1 MSTADAT
8 ILEPIPLR
16 RVHGETAL
24 FVVSL
29 VIALVIWAALV
40 YLAISNLSAV
50 LLVGLYALLLA
61 AVYFLARVGFVTFV
75 RGNAAR
81 LGPDQFPELYDRVQ
95 AIARRMGIRRVPA
108 AYLMQAGG
116 ALNAL
121 ATRFI
126 WKSMIVL
133 YSDLI
138 EACAAKDAAVDMII
152 GHELAHVRAGHLR
165 LHWLLFPSLIVP
177 FLGSALSRAREYT
190 CDLMGFAAAGD
201 RAGALLG
208 LSVLAVG
215 TRHGPRLAH
224 AALVAQRRELNT
236 GWMTLGQWVASHPP
250 LAKRVAALDPEL
262 SPETRSSA
270 GGTLRA
276 LAIILA
282 IVVVVGA
289 GSYLIA
295 QGAASS
301 LGGLLGLGS
310 LPTFDETSSFDGSGD
325 SYESYV
331 PPDTASQDLDAA
343 FDVVST
349 MLDEELAAGGELP
362 EDYEELATLWTE
374 RRGDEPMPIDPY
386 DGMELGYTKT
396 DTGYELWS
404 SGPDTEAET
413 DDDIIV
419 SGPRE

>member
-29 VIALVIWAALV
+29 VIALAIWAALV

-50 LLVGLYALLLA
+50 VLVGVYALLLA

-95 AIARRMGIRRVPA
+95 AIARRMGMRRVPA

-126 WKSMIVL
+126 WRSMIVL
-133 YSDLI
+133 YSDLM
-138 EACAAKDAAVDMII
+138 EACAAKDAAIDMII

-165 LHWLLFPSLIVP
+165 LRWLLFPSLIVP

-190 CDLMGFAAAGD
+190 CDLMGFAVAGD

-215 TRHGPRLAH
+215 KRHGPRLAH

-250 LAKRVAALDPEL
+250 LAKRFAALDPEL

-282 IVVVVGA
+282 IVVAVGA
-289 GSYLIA
+289 GSYFIA
-295 QGAASS
+295 QGAAST
-301 LGGLLGLGS
+301 LGGLLGLGLS
-310 LPTFDETSSFDGSGD
+310 SPFDYTSSFDESE
-325 SYESYV
+325 ESYV
-331 PPDTASQDLDAA
+331 PADTASQDLDAA

-349 MLDEELAAGGELP
+349 MLDEEVAGGGALP
-362 EDYEELATLWTE
+362 EDYEQLATLWAE
-374 RRGDEPMPIDPY
+374 RRGDEQMPIDPY

-419 SGPRE
+419 SGPRQ